1 MYRPLLIILLLL
13 PVLTLSSFARRNVS
27 RDERARVQIVLAY
40 SRVKEWTERA
50 QAAPAMLDR
59 RQLFQQIVLAPVRQ
73 KCFPEASEE
82 DSLRQLE
89 GTIGNPASW
98 DLDLV
103 RREISALNS
112 QQSEL
117 LNLLRATFS
126 ASHQKLQ
133 TSAPISVCVFYFSP
147 YWGSAREKFNG
158 SFGFTPSATSIQL
171 FVAPVGPWLH
181 WAPAVFAHEYHHAAW
196 LQLNP
201 GAIPSAFD
209 LLDELIFEGRAD
221 EFAREVTQL
230 KAPWTDA
237 VTPNQACKI
246 FEALS
251 ADLYGTKLT
260 WYGLNHDRTG
270 RFPEWAGYTIA
281 SRIMRTYL
289 RGHPSMPILS
299 WTMLPAKTLLEQ
311 SGYSAHCGEDKEAT
325 KQSMQ
330 LSIEPA
336 VMYSTIG
343 GE

>member
-1 MYRPLLIILLLL
+1 MMKARPEYQNMYRPLLIILLLL
-13 PVLTLSSFARRNVS
+13 PLLRLSSVARHNVTRNES
-27 RDERARVQIVLAY
+27 GRIQIVLAY
-40 SRVKEWTERA
+40 SRVKEWTERV
-50 QAAPAMLDR
+50 QAAPSRGDR
-59 RQLFQQIVLAPVRQ
+59 RQLFKQIVLAPIRQ

-82 DSLRQLE
+82 DALRQLE
-89 GTIGNPASW
+89 GTIGNPANW

-103 RREISALNS
+103 RREISALDS

-117 LNLLRATFS
+117 SNLLRSTFS
-126 ASHQKLQ
+126 ASHEKLQ

-158 SFGFTPSATSIQL
+158 SFGFTPSATSIRL

-201 GAIPSAFD
+201 GATPSGFN
-209 LLDELIFEGRAD
+209 LIDELIFEGRAD

-246 FEALS
+246 FDALS
-251 ADLYGTKLT
+251 ADLHGTKLT
-260 WYGLNHDRTG
+260 WYALNHDRTG

-281 SRIMRTYL
+281 SRIVRAYL

-299 WTMLPAKTLLEQ
+299 WTMLPPDTLLRQ
-311 SGYSAHCGEDKEAT
+311 SAYSANCAEDKEAT
-325 KQSMQ
+325 K
-330 LSIEPA
+330 
-336 VMYSTIG
+336 
-343 GE
+343 